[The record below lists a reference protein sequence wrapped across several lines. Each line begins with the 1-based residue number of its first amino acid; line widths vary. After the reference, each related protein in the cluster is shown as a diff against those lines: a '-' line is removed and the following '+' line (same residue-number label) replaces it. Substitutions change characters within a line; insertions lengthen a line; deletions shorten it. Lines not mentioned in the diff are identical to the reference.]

1 MSERPFLSGTVE
13 RVIVSRIHVLPPYI
27 ANQIAAG
34 EVVERPV
41 SIVKEL
47 LENSIDAGAKRISV
61 DLEDG
66 GKHLIRVTDDGVGME
81 KGDIELAVERHAT
94 SKIADEADLTSI
106 TSLGFRGE
114 ALPSIGAVSRISITS
129 RPSGELEGWQ
139 VRMAYGRDKE
149 VTAIGC
155 PPGTTVEVRDLFGE
169 IPARRRF
176 LKRRQ
181 TELGHISQI
190 VRTLSVGFPEVLFDL
205 KSDRRNLFRS
215 RPGCQGAECLWP
227 LLGDQ
232 LVSQMLSLE
241 GSSEG
246 IRVSGYVTPPGE
258 GRASSRA
265 FYFFL
270 NRRPIGSRLLWKA
283 VMEAFRGLMMKNSFP
298 VGALF
303 LDVHPDQV
311 DVNVHP
317 SKKEVRF
324 YHTDAIYRLVYHSI
338 QRALEGVGP
347 VVVSSTGD
355 QKREDKMALPFYKQG
370 PKISQEAYQVSEEL
384 PASWGFDSSGKNQ
397 EASQISAPESPVFSE
412 GQGVWKDLRIL
423 GQLARSYILAEG
435 PEGLVLVDQHAAHEA
450 LIFKRLNR
458 QLEQAEVLTTQP
470 LAFPEVLDRSPEDI
484 ARLPEICPILT
495 RIGVVIEP
503 FGDSQVIIRAIPD
516 FVTSGQDI
524 KTVVTELMDRLLN
537 FPQQDA
543 AALIHDLLA
552 SMACHSAIKA
562 NHHLELQEI
571 EALLRE
577 VSSEGV
583 THCPHGRPI
592 VQVLGFREIER
603 RFGRR

>member
-1 MSERPFLSGTVE
+1 MNGYVK
-13 RVIVSRIHVLPPYI
+13 RVIVPRIHILPPHI

-34 EVVERPV
+34 EVVERPA

-47 LENSIDAGAKRISV
+47 LENSIDAEAKQIRV
-61 DLEDG
+61 ELEDG
-66 GKHLIRVTDDGVGME
+66 GKRLIRVTDDGTGMG

-94 SKIADEADLTSI
+94 SKITDEADLTSI
-106 TSLGFRGE
+106 VSLGFRGE
-114 ALPSIGAVSRISITS
+114 ALPSIGAVSRLSITS
-129 RPSGELEGWQ
+129 RPSGEMEGWRL
-139 VRMAYGRDKE
+139 RMAFGRDRE
-149 VTAIGC
+149 ITAIGC
-155 PPGTTVEVRDLFGE
+155 RQGTTVEVRDLFGE

-181 TELGHISQI
+181 TELGHISKI
-190 VRTLSVGFPEVLFDL
+190 VRTMSVGFPEVLFDL
-205 KSDRRNLFRS
+205 ISDGRNLFRS
-215 RPGCQGAECLWP
+215 RPGCQGAECLRP
-227 LLGDQ
+227 LVGDQ
-232 LVSQMLSLE
+232 IVSQMLSVR
-241 GSSEG
+241 GSSGG

-270 NRRPIGSRLLWKA
+270 NRRPISSRLLWKA
-283 VMEAFRGLMMKNSFP
+283 VNEAFRGHMMKNSFP

-303 LDVHPDQV
+303 LDVQPDQV

-317 SKKEVRF
+317 TKQEVRF
-324 YHTDAIYRLVYHSI
+324 HNTDAIYRLVYRSV

-347 VVVSSTGD
+347 VVASSTGD
-355 QKREDKMALPFYKQG
+355 REREDEMAFSFYRQR
-370 PKISQEAYQVSEEL
+370 PEISPEAYQVSEEL
-384 PASWGFDSSGKNQ
+384 PASWGPDLSGEDQEAGQINDLGPPVSNQ
-397 EASQISAPESPVFSE
+397 ER
-412 GQGVWKDLRIL
+412 GVWKDLRVL
-423 GQLARSYILAEG
+423 GQLAESYILAEG

-458 QLEQAEVLTTQP
+458 QLEQAEVLATQP
-470 LAFPEVLDRSPEDI
+470 LAFPEVLDRTPEDI
-484 ARLPEICPILT
+484 AKLPEICPVLT
-495 RIGVVIEP
+495 RIGIVIEP
-503 FGDSQVIIRAIPD
+503 FGDSQVIIRAVPD
-516 FVTSGQDI
+516 FVTSGKDI

-543 AALIHDLLA
+543 TALVHDLLA

-571 EALLRE
+571 RALLRE
-577 VSSEGV
+577 LSSEGV

-592 VQVLGFREIER
+592 IQVLGFREIER